1 MKKVFVLRSLIV
13 IGGLSFAFSA
23 YSQTPEMKEAISRT
37 REQGKFGKIIDG
49 KDAVDRAYERSRKKE
64 RIKELQRNGVS
75 IENANSNKRAASS
88 SSIGGAGKRKVRYN
102 NSGSSYDGNY
112 SSGTSNN
119 SSSESNT
126 PYAAEA
132 QSHLNTWNEIDA
144 KMQGRINAAE
154 NWKPSKSVNDM
165 IANSRDGVK
174 GNRDDGVEPDSDKP
188 KGIKVNPLEGI
199 IDDAKPE
206 KKDSEYIERMKEYKR
221 MFNED
226 QDSLSDEQLDE
237 LIDYL
242 EKNNK

>member
-1 MKKVFVLRSLIV
+1 MKKEEFLRILFPIVVLFLSLSV
-13 IGGLSFAFSA
+13 SA
-23 YSQTPEMKEAISRT
+23 QNMKGAVKQAREAGMY
-37 REQGKFGKIIDG
+37 GKVIDG
-49 KDAVDRAYERSRKKE
+49 KDAVDRAYERSRNKE

>member
-1 MKKVFVLRSLIV
+1 MKKAEFLRFLLLVVAMIV
-13 IGGLSFAFSA
+13 SMAAS
-23 YSQTPEMKEAISRT
+23 SQTPEMKDAIFRA
-37 REQGKFGKIIDG
+37 REQGKFGEIIDG

-88 SSIGGAGKRKVRYN
+88 SSIGGAGRSKVRYN

-119 SSSESNT
+119 SSSNSNS

>member
-1 MKKVFVLRSLIV
+1 MKKAEFLRFLLLVVAMIV
-13 IGGLSFAFSA
+13 SMAAS
-23 YSQTPEMKEAISRT
+23 SQTPEMKDAISRA

>member
-1 MKKVFVLRSLIV
+1 MKKAEFLRFLLLVVAMIV
-13 IGGLSFAFSA
+13 SMAAS
-23 YSQTPEMKEAISRT
+23 SQTPEMKDAIFRA
-37 REQGKFGKIIDG
+37 REQGKFGEIIDG

-88 SSIGGAGKRKVRYN
+88 SSIGGAGRSKVRYN

>member
-1 MKKVFVLRSLIV
+1 MKKAELLRFLLLVVAMIV
-13 IGGLSFAFSA
+13 SMDAS
-23 YSQTPEMKEAISRT
+23 SQTPEMKDAISRA

-88 SSIGGAGKRKVRYN
+88 SSIGGAGRSKVRYN

-144 KMQGRINAAE
+144 KMQGRIDAAE
-154 NWKPSKSVNDM
+154 NWKPSKRVDDI
-165 IANSRDGVK
+165 IANSRGGVK

>member
-1 MKKVFVLRSLIV
+1 MKKAEFLRFLLLVVAMIV
-13 IGGLSFAFSA
+13 SMAAS
-23 YSQTPEMKEAISRT
+23 SQTPEMKDAISRA

-126 PYAAEA
+126 LYAAEA

>member
-1 MKKVFVLRSLIV
+1 MKKEEFLRILFPIVVLFLSLSV
-13 IGGLSFAFSA
+13 SA
-23 YSQTPEMKEAISRT
+23 QNMKGAVKQAREAGMY
-37 REQGKFGKIIDG
+37 GKVIDG
-49 KDAVDRAYERSRKKE
+49 KDAVDRAYERSRNKE

-221 MFNED
+221 MFNEV